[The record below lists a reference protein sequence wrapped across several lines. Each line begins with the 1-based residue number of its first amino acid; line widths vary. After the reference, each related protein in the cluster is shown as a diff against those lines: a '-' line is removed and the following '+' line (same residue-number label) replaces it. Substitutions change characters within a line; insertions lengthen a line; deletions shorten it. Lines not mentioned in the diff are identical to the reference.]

1 MGRQRGMMGWKAP
14 PDPQKRTLDIW
25 EAGRAAQA
33 GRYKSALERF
43 QERYETGME
52 YGEQALEE
60 VGEIPGEFGQAA
72 ELYAP
77 GGRYGE
83 GARTRI
89 REAQK
94 TGTAAGMAQLA
105 RTGMSSGT
113 LAEGVRARYARE
125 AETAFKEVQ
134 DVQYGK
140 YAEAL
145 QTLGAAKE
153 ARYGRTAQVQLSLAG
168 MAIGAQE
175 PTYAGS
181 ASQLDI
187 SAMGEAGA
195 YARAKMGAQT
205 QMATAKM
212 QQETAMAGIGAQ
224 VQQQRYGLQFGAGE
238 AEKQR
243 EFTSAEAEKQRY
255 FSTSIGAQKLGL
267 GAQKLETAKIA
278 ALNR

>member
-1 MGRQRGMMGWKAP
+1 MAYNKSVGYQQTYLNIWNLARKEQE
-14 PDPQKRTLDIW
+14 KRY
-25 EAGRAAQA
+25 G
-33 GRYKSALERF
+33 SALERF

-168 MAIGAQE
+168 LAIGAQE
-175 PTYAGS
+175 PAYGAY

-187 SAMGEAGA
+187 GAMGEAGA
-195 YARAKMGAQT
+195 YGRGQLAAETTRYQT
-205 QMATAKM
+205 KM
-212 QQETAMAGIGAQ
+212 QQQTAQLQLLAAKKQQASAQ
-224 VQQQRYGLQFGAGE
+224 TFQAGE

-267 GAQKLETAKIA
+267 GAQKLESAKIA